1 VLCVRVSPQF
11 NAPYSVF
18 SMDYS
23 TFDNCVLYNAVG
35 VGTVKNT
42 VRNGLQTV
50 KGSTVLCLILSR
62 DTVTFGRKR
71 QHLKNEKRMM
81 KTLSKLLL

>member
-1 VLCVRVSPQF
+1 MLCVRVSPQF
-11 NAPYSVF
+11 NAQYCVF

-23 TFDNCVLYNAVG
+23 TFDNYVLNNAVG
-35 VGTVKNT
+35 VGTVKNSI
-42 VRNGLQTV
+42 RNGLQTV
-50 KGSTVLCLILSR
+50 KGSTVLCAILSR

-81 KTLSKLLL
+81 KTLSQLLL